1 MQPSQ
6 SLKKIKNKKDCR
18 SMDVQYVVCDVGLSW
33 EQLFIIGHH
42 RPHVKKNHLNSGR

>member
-18 SMDVQYVVCDVGLSW
+18 SMDVQYVVCDVGLDPSW
-33 EQLFIIGHH
+33 RGDA
-42 RPHVKKNHLNSGR
+42 